1 MSRAQGS
8 GTFAAAAAYFIWGLF
23 PLYWSLLGEVPTVQV
38 LAHRAAWC
46 ALSVWLYLALLGRGR
61 WWQGLHP
68 RVLGMLTATA
78 LLISVNWG
86 VYVYGVNSGHVLE
99 TSLGYFISPLFA
111 VLLGVV
117 LLRERLGALQ
127 WT

>member
-68 RVLGMLTATA
+68 RVLGMLTAAPVLAGGSA
-78 LLISVNWG
+78 LRLPPLGREPRALYDGSWAEWG
-86 VYVYGVNSGHVLE
+86 SRDDLPAATGRQ
-99 TSLGYFISPLFA
+99 A
-111 VLLGVV
+111 
-117 LLRERLGALQ
+117 
-127 WT
+127 